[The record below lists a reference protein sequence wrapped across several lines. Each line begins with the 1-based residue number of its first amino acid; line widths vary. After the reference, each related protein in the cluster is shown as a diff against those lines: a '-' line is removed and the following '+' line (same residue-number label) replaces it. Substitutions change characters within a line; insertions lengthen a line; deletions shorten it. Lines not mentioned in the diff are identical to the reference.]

1 MDQYFR
7 DLLEG
12 LKDAAQQLIGANE
25 HLVAASQ
32 GVQAAG
38 NALVRV
44 GEMAI
49 HASRE
54 HEDFRETV
62 ARLETT
68 VLDLVHEVREL
79 RSERNGRS

>member
-7 DLLEG
+7 DLLES
-12 LKDAAQQLIGANE
+12 LKDAAQHLIGANE

-49 HASRE
+49 HASHE
-54 HEDFRETV
+54 HEDLRDTV

-79 RSERNGRS
+79 RSERNGGS